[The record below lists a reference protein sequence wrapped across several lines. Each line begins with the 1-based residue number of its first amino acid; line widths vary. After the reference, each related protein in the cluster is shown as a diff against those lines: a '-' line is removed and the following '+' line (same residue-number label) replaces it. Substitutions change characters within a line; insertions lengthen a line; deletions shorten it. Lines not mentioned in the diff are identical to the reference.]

1 MRNLVRSTLVALI
14 LTAVCAV
21 LGFAQVANQ
30 PFTAPEYYATS
41 FQLWSINAQSPNTY
55 IFQGRSLCS
64 SNGQNVAFF
73 DFATNAPVWIADA
86 NTSQSEVKTPSA
98 IILTAG
104 SCGVTI
110 APSNNHYN
118 FQLRSGTAGL
128 QDAINAVKANGGIPA
143 TILLDRNWWT
153 IANNTPGTSGTAIIA
168 AAVGGPGVLIR
179 DITTVPNVNYVWTGT
194 AYAVTY
200 PNWANNP
207 PVLAA
212 GAAAGS
218 SPTVSVKAGS
228 QQLSGTVNVTTG
240 TATTTGT
247 LFTLTFPTVANGG
260 FQYAGT
266 CTVTSTGTNGF
277 TTFTQATS
285 TTGSTTTL
293 QRISTVTVTATPAV
307 STAYVFSYNCQ

>member
-1 MRNLVRSTLVALI
+1 MRIFRSILVALI

-55 IFQGRSLCS
+55 IFQGRSLCG

-86 NTSQSEVKTPSA
+86 DTTKSEVKTPSA
-98 IILTAG
+98 VLLTAG

-128 QDAINAVKANGGIPA
+128 QEAINAVKASGGIPA
-143 TILLDRNWWT
+143 TVILDRNWWSL
-153 IANNTPGTSGTAIIA
+153 ANNTPGTSGAAILA
-168 AAVGGPGVLIR
+168 AAVGGPGVIIK
-179 DITTVPNVNYVWTGT
+179 DITTLPTSYYTWTGA
-194 AYAVTY
+194 AYATTY
-200 PNWANNP
+200 PYWSNSS

-218 SPTVSVKAGS
+218 VPTVSVKAGS
-228 QQLSGTVNVTTG
+228 TQLSGTVNVTSG
-240 TATTTGT
+240 TATTSGA

-266 CTVTSTGTNGF
+266 CTVASTGANGF